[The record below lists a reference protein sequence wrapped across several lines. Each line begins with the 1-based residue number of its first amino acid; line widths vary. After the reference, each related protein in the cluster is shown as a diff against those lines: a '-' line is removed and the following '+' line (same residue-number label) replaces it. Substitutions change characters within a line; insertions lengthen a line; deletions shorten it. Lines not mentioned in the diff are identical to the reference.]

1 MEMTSRFVCG
11 KGDVPDIYTKP
22 FVGQWFP
29 GNGGDAS
36 ELTTAIL
43 FLHLDNFATSLAVA
57 CKACRMDLFAQARNL
72 GIQTEFFDGQGHR
85 HVTDAAALKI
95 ILDALPARVPQPLL
109 NQAVVVRSGQPSR
122 TELSQAAVPPLRWKI
137 MAGPKVMARGQTC
150 DRVIAWPPDLSV
162 GSYRLHLTDASSVT
176 EETPLIV
183 APPRAFD
190 GDFDRCWLLAVQL
203 YGIRSARNWGIGDF
217 SDLEGLLE
225 LASQLGADGVGLNP
239 LHALFDDRP
248 ADCSP
253 YSPNSRLF
261 LNPLY
266 IDVEKLPEFQLGAFA
281 ENSDTIVRLRQSDI
295 VDYAAVAELK
305 WRGLRSAFEVF
316 KTNPSTE
323 RLAAFSKFRNERGAM
338 LSRFACFEVLRHKF
352 NRPWWEWPAEWQ
364 QPDDARSAAL
374 HAGPDSAEIE
384 FVKFVQWSADQQ
396 LQSCRDRAAR
406 LGMKVGLYLDV
417 AVGVQ
422 SDGFD
427 AWKEQSAISRHLSVG
442 APPDALN
449 TAGQN
454 WGLAGFNAAGLEI
467 QSFEPYREMLRASM
481 RHAGAIRLDHVLGLK
496 RLYLVPHGFAADNGV
511 YVQMPFEALLA
522 ATAQESVAHRCVVIG
537 EDLGTVPEGFRE
549 QMAEWGIWSYQV
561 MMFERDDHGSF
572 RGVDHY
578 ASNALVTFNTHD
590 LSTYAGWRCFSDL
603 ALKRSL
609 GIDPG
614 ESDEA
619 RWHALAMLTD
629 VLRHHAV
636 DGHDLYA
643 VAGFLARTK
652 SRLLAIS
659 LEDLLGVIDQ
669 PNIPGTVDEHP
680 NWRRRLPLAIDE
692 IASAIDAPA
701 LRAATG
707 ERTRAAT

>member
-1 MEMTSRFVCG
+1 
-11 KGDVPDIYTKP
+11 
-22 FVGQWFP
+22 
-29 GNGGDAS
+29 
-36 ELTTAIL
+36 
-43 FLHLDNFATSLAVA
+43 
-57 CKACRMDLFAQARNL
+57 MDFFTRAKDL
-72 GIQTEFFDGQGHR
+72 GIQTEFIDGQGHR

-95 ILDALPARVPQPLL
+95 ILDALPIRVPYRFLE
-109 NQAVVVRSGQPSR
+109 QAVVVRSGRPPR
-122 TELSQAAVPPLRWKI
+122 TELKQAATFPLRWKI
-137 MAGPKVMARGQTC
+137 VAGLKVIADGETH
-150 DRVIAWPPDLSV
+150 DRVIAWPADLPV
-162 GSYRLHLTDASSVT
+162 GTYRLHLTDASSFT
-176 EETPLIV
+176 EEAPLIV

-190 GDFDRCWLLAVQL
+190 GDFDRCWLMAVQL
-203 YGIRSARNWGIGDF
+203 YGVRSARNWGIGDF
-217 SDLEGLLE
+217 TDLDGLLE
-225 LASQLGADGVGLNP
+225 LAGHLGADGVGLNP

-266 IDVEKLPEFQLGAFA
+266 IDVERLPGFQPGVSAD
-281 ENSDTIVRLRQSDI
+281 SSSTIARLRASDI
-295 VDYAAVAELK
+295 VDYASVAELK
-305 WRGLRSAFEVF
+305 WRALRSAFE
-316 KTNPSTE
+316 
-323 RLAAFSKFRNERGAM
+323 KFRGDPNRARRQDFEKFRAERAPL

-352 NRPWWEWPAEWQ
+352 NKPWWDWPKQWR
-364 QPDDARSAAL
+364 QPDDINLAKLRE
-374 HAGPDSAEIE
+374 GPDAAEIE
-384 FVKFVQWSADQQ
+384 FVEFVQWAADRQ
-396 LQSCRDRAAR
+396 LQACRDLAVS

-427 AWKEQSAISRHLSVG
+427 AWNEQTAISRHLAVG
-442 APPDALN
+442 APPDPLN

-496 RLYLVPHGFAADNGV
+496 RLYLVPHGFAANNGV

-549 QMAEWGIWSYQV
+549 QMADWGIWSYQV

-572 RGVDHY
+572 RGIEHY
-578 ASNALVTFNTHD
+578 APNALVTFNTHD
-590 LSTYAGWRCFSDL
+590 LSTYAGWRSFSDL
-603 ALKRSL
+603 VLKRSL

-614 ESDEA
+614 ESDDA
-619 RWHALAMLTD
+619 RWRALAMLTD
-629 VLRHHAV
+629 VLRHYAI
-636 DGHDLYA
+636 DRNDLYA
-643 VAGFLARTK
+643 VANFLARTK

-669 PNIPGTVDEHP
+669 PNIPGTVNEHP

-692 IASAIDAPA
+692 IATAIDVAA
-701 LRAATG
+701 LKTATRERARAAS
-707 ERTRAAT
+707 